1 MCNNIYGD
9 KYTVKCILYGEKTY
23 DDMGENYLGS
33 VSAAAQLLDE
43 DGNIVSSSNIYSPAI
58 KTGEKF
64 KDDFSFSNELES
76 GKNYTIRII
85 EEK

>member
-1 MCNNIYGD
+1 
-9 KYTVKCILYGEKTY
+9 
-23 DDMGENYLGS
+23 MGENYLGS